1 MAQNA
6 GWTDRAEKQS
16 VDAIQTNNI
25 PIIDCSLAFARL
37 HDTFTADPDDE
48 TTSGQVQSQATPQHS
63 SADARAHLPPRLAA
77 SAVTT
82 VKVGDEL
89 IVPASTYP
97 GERCSEL
104 GGAGWR
110 VRVVRKRKRALLVE
124 FVDARSDDDR
134 RFAP

>member
-6 GWTDRAEKQS
+6 GWTDREEKQS
-16 VDAIQTNNI
+16 VDAIQTNNM

-37 HDTFTADPDDE
+37 HDTFTADQDDA
-48 TTSGQVQSQATPQHS
+48 TTSGQVHSQATPQHS
-63 SADARAHLPPRLAA
+63 LTDARAHHPPRLAA

-97 GERCSEL
+97 GEQCNEL
-104 GGAGWR
+104 GGTGWR
-110 VRVVRKRKRALLVE
+110 VRVVRKRKRALLV
-124 FVDARSDDDR
+124 
-134 RFAP
+134 